1 MTDFVSF
8 IVKEVVGPGHQ
19 TKDGNPT
26 PKVFRQT
33 PPVVVG
39 VQHTTPTGAHH
50 HRPTGS
56 QVSTIPQPQ

>member
-8 IVKEVVGPGHQ
+8 IVKEIVGPGHQ

-39 VQHTTPTGAHH
+39 VPRATPTGAEQ
-50 HRPTGS
+50 PTGS
-56 QVSTIPQPQ
+56 QVRTIPQPK